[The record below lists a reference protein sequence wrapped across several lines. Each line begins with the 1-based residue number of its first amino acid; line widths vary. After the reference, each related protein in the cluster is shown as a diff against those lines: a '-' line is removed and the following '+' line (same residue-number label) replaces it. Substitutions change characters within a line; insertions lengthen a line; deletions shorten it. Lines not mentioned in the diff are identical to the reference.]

1 MDPRSQLTARL
12 STELDDPDGARSV
25 VAAMDDAA
33 VAAAEAL
40 ADGDIAGSPWL
51 SYRPSTVP
59 VDEIDSLWVFS
70 YGFRFADPAADPVG
84 LGARVPGP
92 DELVPGPT
100 NEALARAAAD
110 VVVDHPVPVVA
121 QWEVA
126 RELQK
131 LGVADVISVEPDTAP
146 DGSVVYLSTAGVAD
160 KGLRRGHGAGSGR
173 RPVLPLPRR
182 TMRAHRPRR
191 RVDRGRPRG
200 GGPAV
205 EVRPEVGSGLDAVPR
220 DVDPRRPGRPNRPQ
234 GGLTL
239 PSDQNWGRNRQVASI
254 PTPVLMAERVTRIEL
269 AYSAWEADQRGCA
282 DQSVRVIGLVRPYFA
297 CHAVSL
303 RRP

>member
-12 STELDDPDGARSV
+12 STELDDPGGARSV

-51 SYRPSTVP
+51 SYRPSAVP

-70 YGFRFADPAADPVG
+70 YGFRFADPAAGPVG

-110 VVVDHPVPVVA
+110 VVADHPVPVVA

-131 LGVADVISVEPDTAP
+131 LDVADVISVEPDTAP

-160 KGLRRGHGAGSGR
+160 KGLRQLTAAGKEPGHAGVLCFRYHAERCVLTARAR
-173 RPVLPLPRR
+173 RP
-182 TMRAHRPRR
+182 ARPT
-191 RVDRGRPRG
+191 
-200 GGPAV
+200 
-205 EVRPEVGSGLDAVPR
+205 
-220 DVDPRRPGRPNRPQ
+220 RPQ

-239 PSDQNWGRNRQVASI
+239 PSDQNWGRNRQVVSI
-254 PTPVLMAERVTRIEL
+254 PTPAFMAERVRRTEL
-269 AYSAWEADQRGCA
+269 PHSAREAHRRA
-282 DQSVRVIGLVRPYFA
+282 SSASPSRSVECR
-297 CHAVSL
+297 
-303 RRP
+303 

>member
-160 KGLRRGHGAGSGR
+160 KGLRQLTAAGTEPGQAG
-173 RPVLPLPRR
+173 VLCFRYHAERCVL
-182 TMRAHRPRR
+182 TARA
-191 RVDRGRPRG
+191 
-200 GGPAV
+200 A
-205 EVRPEVGSGLDAVPR
+205 
-220 DVDPRRPGRPNRPQ
+220 
-234 GGLTL
+234 GLTTDVPEGADL
-239 PSDQNWGRNRQVASI
+239 PSKFDPKSGQDWTRSLETWIPVDLAGR
-254 PTPVLMAERVTRIEL
+254 TVLKA
-269 AYSAWEADQRGCA
+269 G
-282 DQSVRVIGLVRPYFA
+282 
-297 CHAVSL
+297 
-303 RRP
+303 